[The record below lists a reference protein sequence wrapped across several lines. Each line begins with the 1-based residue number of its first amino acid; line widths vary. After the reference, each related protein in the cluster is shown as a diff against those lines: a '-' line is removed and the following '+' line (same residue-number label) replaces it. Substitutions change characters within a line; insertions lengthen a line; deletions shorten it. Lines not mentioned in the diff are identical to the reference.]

1 VPEELEPTQAAR
13 SPALDDT
20 IASRP
25 ESDEVLDAIRELSAR
40 VGGLQTD
47 LDALRSESRR
57 LPGSGAVE
65 PGWGG
70 RSEGRR
76 DGLGWVRDLES
87 PPSRRANVPWLT
99 LEITFLVAVA
109 VGAAVADLD
118 WGTIVA
124 VMAGAWA
131 LVALIEWTVARSER
145 RRAEAV
151 YAPLAV
157 YGEGLAPDPSWFA
170 PPIERTVLDA
180 GEEDTGARLPPPSAD

>member
-1 VPEELEPTQAAR
+1 VPGELEPTEATR
-13 SPALDDT
+13 NPALDDT
-20 IASRP
+20 IASRA
-25 ESDEVLDAIRELSAR
+25 ESTEVLDAIRELSAR
-40 VGGLQTD
+40 VGGLQAD

-57 LPGSGAVE
+57 LPSAGAT
-65 PGWGG
+65 PGWDGG
-70 RSEGRR
+70 LQGRP
-76 DGLGWVRDLES
+76 DGLGWVRDVES

-118 WGTIVA
+118 WGTIIA
-124 VMAGAWA
+124 VMAGAWV
-131 LVALIEWTVARSER
+131 LVALVEWTVARSER

>member
-1 VPEELEPTQAAR
+1 VPGELEPTEATR
-13 SPALDDT
+13 NPALDDT
-20 IASRP
+20 IASRA
-25 ESDEVLDAIRELSAR
+25 ESTEVLDAIRELSAR
-40 VGGLQTD
+40 VGGLQAD

-57 LPGSGAVE
+57 LPSAGAT
-65 PGWGG
+65 PGWDGG
-70 RSEGRR
+70 LQGRP
-76 DGLGWVRDLES
+76 DGLGWVRDVES

-131 LVALIEWTVARSER
+131 LVALVEWTVARSER

-157 YGEGLAPDPSWFA
+157 YGEGPAPDPSWFA